1 MPRVLILDTFVLSSI
16 SRKMASSPV
25 TLSEKACSWVS
36 DCDIAGHKIIVPSIC
51 YYECIRELERR
62 GALLQIKR
70 LDAFCSV
77 EPDRFISIT
86 DDHLRVA
93 SKMWASARNSGKAA
107 ASDDSLD
114 CDMILAA
121 QTLSL
126 NLLSS
131 DYVVAT
137 TNVKHLTPL
146 VSAEEWSQIIVGS

>member
-1 MPRVLILDTFVLSSI
+1 MPRVLVLDTFVLSSV
-16 SRKMASSPV
+16 SRKIAFPPI
-25 TLSEKACSWVS
+25 TLSEKAGSWVS
-36 DCDIAGHKIIVPSIC
+36 DCDLAGHKIIVPSIC

-70 LDAFCSV
+70 LDEFCFA

-93 SKMWASARNSGKAA
+93 SKMWAHARNSGTGA

-126 NLLSS
+126 NLPKS

-137 TNVKHLTPL
+137 TNVKHLSPF
-146 VSAEEWSQIIVGS
+146 VSAEEWSKIIIGS